1 MNESSLASSK
11 FVIIVYVPNFL
22 VVVVVVVVVVSF
34 SFAPSSFLLLEVNC

>member
-22 VVVVVVVVVVSF
+22 VVVVVVVVVSF